1 MNELAPPLLCAVIIV
16 FGLSL
21 AYSVADSEKE
31 HYQKFVSSCTE
42 SGGHI
47 GKKYISSTKK
57 LDGKLVEIQTPVSHR
72 DFSAIKPKNLG

>member
-1 MNELAPPLLCAVIIV
+1 MNELAPPLLCATIIV

-31 HYQKFVSSCTE
+31 HYQKFVSSCTK

-47 GKKYISSTKK
+47 STRYDTSTRK
-57 LDGKLVEIQTPVSHR
+57 LDDKWVEIRTPVEFCER
-72 DFSAIKPKNLG
+72 L